1 MLNITSL
8 NLADNYLTGSIP
20 SNLSRLFRLETLGA
34 TAFQQFSLDAVT
46 RATDDWAQ
54 ANLLGSG
61 GYGDVYKGVSPLD
74 GTTLWAVKRAK
85 VITNDF
91 TREVTQMSTKHHP
104 NLVRLLGF
112 AVGGDVRTR
121 VENVLVYEFIPNGDL
136 EWWLGPD
143 APTPLTLQQRLDIL
157 VGAAYGLEYLHMFR
171 IVHRDIKPA
180 NIMLDNNMQSK
191 VADFGLVREGD
202 STSMAST
209 RVMGTVGYVDP
220 AYTRTHNTTTAT
232 DLYSFGVLMLV
243 VLSGRG
249 AVITEAKQGD
259 GPAHHHEDR
268 EPTTII
274 QWASELLSAGNASTV
289 RDPRMAAPEDIVSRL
304 AQLAISC
311 TAMPTASRPS
321 MLRVAQDLEAL
332 RAEVGGGVKTAP
344 GAARVDA
351 KILSDKMER
360 TIDEDLELLNLAFQE
375 EEGKATADMNVSAAA
390 AAAAAQSI
398 R

>member
-1 MLNITSL
+1 MCPPDASPCVVPQPNGTSFCQECPSFCSTCSSAS
-8 NLADNYLTGSIP
+8 NGAAVAPPPAADATTPTTDQSGLSTGAIIGIVAAAILLLLVLVAASWWALTRTRSSKPVIAAATCVAGVS
-20 SNLSRLFRLETLGA
+20 SGA

-274 QWASELLSAGNASTV
+274 QWVCVCVCAYL
-289 RDPRMAAPEDIVSRL
+289 APCVCMSLWIMS
-304 AQLAISC
+304 
-311 TAMPTASRPS
+311 P
-321 MLRVAQDLEAL
+321 
-332 RAEVGGGVKTAP
+332 
-344 GAARVDA
+344 
-351 KILSDKMER
+351 
-360 TIDEDLELLNLAFQE
+360 
-375 EEGKATADMNVSAAA
+375 
-390 AAAAAQSI
+390 
-398 R
+398 